1 MAEQRRKL
9 VRLAVLEELRVSYG
23 IKVKSGS
30 CMEVAKQPGAVATES
45 KIFGIPFHE
54 LPQSLVPEYGYIPSF
69 LVDTCEYLEEHIH
82 TEGLFRKSG
91 SLVRLKALKGKL
103 DQGENCLSAALPCD
117 VAGLL
122 KQFFR
127 ELPEPILPPH
137 LQEGLFKA
145 QQLGNEKKTAT
156 VLLSCLM
163 ADGTIEAL
171 RYFFSFLRSVS
182 LRSNENR
189 MDSSNLAVIF
199 APNLLH
205 SNENEKMSASTEKK
219 IRLQAAVVQTLIDHA
234 AEIGQVPEFI
244 LEKLPAML
252 GVDAFQS
259 TPSLWG
265 HEGGENESPSECKK
279 RRHRSVGVLSSV
291 TPVVLTPS
299 TKRKLPPDC
308 SQGLSSK
315 KRRSFKHSF
324 AFELLPSSIF
334 NSSSTP
340 ASVQFEASPSVSLE
354 SSQTSLSP
362 STGGEN
368 HLPST
373 GNRRSK
379 RHASKKLY
387 RAESGKTGCFSPKI
401 SRKEMVRRS
410 LRLKFG
416 LGKSNREMNIVSG
429 CAVGNRLENIG
440 RRLAS
445 QQGLESRIECGK
457 RGVLFSPCIN
467 EKFPKKGSKNVS
479 KSEENLLTPKCH
491 DKVVHR
497 MSWNSAT
504 VMHPQAINKNEG
516 VLPGHPET
524 GAVFSESVLMFGKPA
539 VVPDE
544 FKSTTVSKQ
553 DNSLE
558 LLLCEAESD
567 STAETL
573 LKVKQAFSV
582 SGSSHNLT
590 GGTKSSFLDVAGK
603 TLCLTGLSPEKEL
616 LAEKISENLASTKS
630 GELPYQF
637 NQSYAIDKQ
646 QSKKDEMKVLE
657 KRNFKTSIEIELQVP
672 KPDIKN
678 VTELPVPQVLAR
690 EDKLTIQSSSSKD
703 GLNKLNSSGR
713 EEEIELTYSQAAEN
727 CMVEC
732 FNSAEDTAKLCVSG
746 QLPTSQL
753 PRSQNE
759 VGNQYVQAENS
770 GKTLTKI
777 SAVSDHIQWFNKL
790 SLNDPSSASKTKPP
804 LKFQRTPVRQS
815 VRRINS
821 LLEANRWPVS
831 SQQFKTGDVGSP
843 LVKSSSYDSVLSSC
857 TEKPSKNSMT
867 WLLRSESMYDE
878 VSVAHKQLDL
888 TSKSCRRP
896 LNPLDKPD
904 VSVRTTGIH
913 EQKATVHPS
922 KSVLED
928 LTNHETVKSSLK
940 VNANISITASRRGKI
955 KVTTR
960 MTTSLFY
967 NMIFLLAFGLASAF
981 SHSPRTPDRVS
992 EADIQRLL
1000 HGVMEQLGIARPR
1013 VEYPAHQAM
1022 NLVGPQSIE
1031 GGAHEGLQH
1040 LGPYGNIPNIVAE
1053 LTGDNVPKD
1062 FSEDQGYPDPPNPCP
1077 IGKTVDDGC
1086 LENTPDTAEFSKEY
1100 QLHQHLFD
1108 PEHDYPNMGKWS
1120 KNLLFEKIN
1129 GGPKRRKR
1137 SVNPYLQGQRLDNV
1151 VAKKSVPHFSDEE
1164 KSPE

>member
-1 MAEQRRKL
+1 
-9 VRLAVLEELRVSYG
+9 G
-23 IKVKSGS
+23 
-30 CMEVAKQPGAVATES
+30 
-45 KIFGIPFHE
+45 KIFGIPFHA

-69 LVDTCEYLEEHIH
+69 LVDTCEYLEEHVH

-91 SLVRLKALKGKL
+91 SLVRLKALKSKL

-127 ELPEPILPPH
+127 ELPEPILSPH

-163 ADGTIEAL
+163 SDRTIEAL
-171 RYFFSFLRSVS
+171 RYFFNFLRTVS
-182 LRSNENR
+182 LRSVENR

-205 SNENEKMSASTEKK
+205 ANENEKMSASTEKK

-244 LEKLPAML
+244 LEKIPAML

-265 HEGGENESPSECKK
+265 HEDSENESPSGCK

-291 TPVVLTPS
+291 TPMVLTPS
-299 TKRKLPPDC
+299 TKRKLPTDC

-368 HLPST
+368 HLFST

-429 CAVGNRLENIG
+429 CVVGNRSENIG

-445 QQGLESRIECGK
+445 QQGLESRTEYAKNDIF
-457 RGVLFSPCIN
+457 FSPCVN

-479 KSEENLLTPKCH
+479 KSEENLLTPKGH
-491 DKVVHR
+491 NKVVHR
-497 MSWNSAT
+497 MSWNSPT
-504 VMHPQAINKNEG
+504 VTDSQAIGRNEG
-516 VLPGHPET
+516 ILPGHPET
-524 GAVFSESVLMFGKPA
+524 GIGSSESVLVFGKPP

-544 FKSTTVSKQ
+544 LKSTTVSKQ

-558 LLLCEAESD
+558 VLCEEESN
-567 STAETL
+567 STVETL
-573 LKVKQAFSV
+573 LKVKQAFSA
-582 SGSSHNLT
+582 SGNNLHNLISD
-590 GGTKSSFLDVAGK
+590 TKSSFSDVAGEMLNE
-603 TLCLTGLSPEKEL
+603 TPCLTGLSLEKEL
-616 LAEKISENLASTKS
+616 LAEEVSENLANTKS
-630 GELPYQF
+630 RELLQQF
-637 NQSYAIDKQ
+637 NQSCAIEKQ
-646 QSKKDEMKVLE
+646 QSKKDEIKVLE
-657 KRNFKTSIEIELQVP
+657 KRSFKSSIEIELQVP
-672 KPDIKN
+672 KPDTKT

-690 EDKLTIQSSSSKD
+690 EDKLTVQNSSSKD
-703 GLNKLNSSGR
+703 DLNKLDAFGR
-713 EEEIELTYSQAAEN
+713 KEETELTHSQTAEN
-727 CMVEC
+727 CTVKRCDLE
-732 FNSAEDTAKLCVSG
+732 EDTAKPSVAG
-746 QLPTSQL
+746 QLPASQL
-753 PRSQNE
+753 PKSQTE
-759 VGNQYVQAENS
+759 VGNLYLQAEDS
-770 GKTLTKI
+770 DKTLTKA
-777 SAVSDHIQWFNKL
+777 SAVSDHGKVSDHIQWFNKL
-790 SLNDPSSASKTKPP
+790 SLNDPSSASKIKPP

-821 LLEANRWPVS
+821 LLEANRRSVS
-831 SQQFKTGDVGSP
+831 SQLLKASDVSSP
-843 LVKSSSYDSVLSSC
+843 LVKSLSYDSALFSC
-857 TEKPSKNSMT
+857 TEKPSKNFMA
-867 WLLRSESMYDE
+867 LPLGSESTYNQ
-878 VSVAHKQLDL
+878 VSMSHNQLDL
-888 TSKSCRRP
+888 TSKSCCRP
-896 LNPLDKPD
+896 LNPPDKLE
-904 VSVRTTGIH
+904 VSVRTAGIH

-928 LTNHETVKSSLK
+928 VTNHETVKSGLK
-940 VNANISITASRRGKI
+940 VNANI
-955 KVTTR
+955 
-960 MTTSLFY
+960 
-967 NMIFLLAFGLASAF
+967 
-981 SHSPRTPDRVS
+981 
-992 EADIQRLL
+992 
-1000 HGVMEQLGIARPR
+1000 
-1013 VEYPAHQAM
+1013 
-1022 NLVGPQSIE
+1022 
-1031 GGAHEGLQH
+1031 
-1040 LGPYGNIPNIVAE
+1040 NIPGAAPGKSTITRSAPGKERVRYR
-1053 LTGDNVPKD
+1053 GSPK
-1062 FSEDQGYPDPPNPCP
+1062 NP
-1077 IGKTVDDGC
+1077 ISTVK
-1086 LENTPDTAEFSKEY
+1086 LLPTAKPVD
-1100 QLHQHLFD
+1100 L
-1108 PEHDYPNMGKWS
+1108 
-1120 KNLLFEKIN
+1120 
-1129 GGPKRRKR
+1129 
-1137 SVNPYLQGQRLDNV
+1137 
-1151 VAKKSVPHFSDEE
+1151 
-1164 KSPE
+1164 

>member
-1 MAEQRRKL
+1 MAEHSRRL
-9 VRLAVLEELRVSYG
+9 VRLAVLEELRASYG

-30 CMEVAKQPGAVATES
+30 CLEVAKQPGAVAAEG

-54 LPQSLVPEYGYIPSF
+54 LPQSPVPEYGYIPSF
-69 LVDTCEYLEEHIH
+69 LVDTCEYLKEHIH

-163 ADGTIEAL
+163 ADRTIEAL
-171 RYFFSFLRSVS
+171 RYFFNFLRSVS

-234 AEIGQVPEFI
+234 AEVGQVPEFI

-252 GVDAFQS
+252 GIDAFQS

-265 HEGGENESPSECKK
+265 HEDSESESPSECKK

-315 KRRSFKHSF
+315 KRRSFKHNF

-354 SSQTSLSP
+354 SSQASLSP

-457 RGVLFSPCIN
+457 RDVLFSPCIN
-467 EKFPKKGSKNVS
+467 EKLPKKGSKNVS

-491 DKVVHR
+491 DKVLHR

-504 VMHPQAINKNEG
+504 VTDSQAINRNKG

-524 GAVFSESVLMFGKPA
+524 GAGFSESVLMFGKPT

-558 LLLCEAESD
+558 LLLCEAESS

-573 LKVKQAFSV
+573 LKVKRAFSV
-582 SGSSHNLT
+582 SGSNCRNST
-590 GGTKSSFLDVAGK
+590 GDTKSSFPDVAGE
-603 TLCLTGLSPEKEL
+603 TLCLTGLGPEKEL
-616 LAEKISENLASTKS
+616 LAEEMSENLASTKS
-630 GELPYQF
+630 RELLYQL
-637 NQSYAIDKQ
+637 NKSCAIDKQ

-672 KPDIKN
+672 KTDIKS

-690 EDKLTIQSSSSKD
+690 EDKLTIQNSSSKD
-703 GLNKLNSSGR
+703 DLNKLDSSGR
-713 EEEIELTYSQAAEN
+713 KEEIELTLSQAAEN
-727 CMVEC
+727 CMVKC
-732 FNSAEDTAKLCVSG
+732 YNSAEDTAKLCVSG
-746 QLPTSQL
+746 QLPTLQL
-753 PRSQNE
+753 PKSQNE
-759 VGNQYVQAENS
+759 VGNQYLQAENS
-770 GKTLTKI
+770 DKTLTKT
-777 SAVSDHIQWFNKL
+777 SAVSDHGKVSDHIQWFNKL

-821 LLEANRWPVS
+821 LLEANRRSVS

-843 LVKSSSYDSVLSSC
+843 LVKSLSYDSALFSC
-857 TEKPSKNSMT
+857 TEKPSKNSVA
-867 WLLRSESMYDE
+867 WPLRSESTCDQ
-878 VSVAHKQLDL
+878 VSVSHKQLDL
-888 TSKSCRRP
+888 TSKSCCRP
-896 LNPLDKPD
+896 LNPSDKPD
-904 VSVRTTGIH
+904 ISVRTTGIH

-940 VNANISITASRRGKI
+940 VNASVSIPGAAPEKST
-955 KVTTR
+955 
-960 MTTSLFY
+960 
-967 NMIFLLAFGLASAF
+967 
-981 SHSPRTPDRVS
+981 
-992 EADIQRLL
+992 
-1000 HGVMEQLGIARPR
+1000 IARSASGKER
-1013 VEYPAHQAM
+1013 VRYR
-1022 NLVGPQSIE
+1022 GS
-1031 GGAHEGLQH
+1031 
-1040 LGPYGNIPNIVAE
+1040 
-1053 LTGDNVPKD
+1053 PK
-1062 FSEDQGYPDPPNPCP
+1062 NPISQVKLLP
-1077 IGKTVDDGC
+1077 TAKPVD
-1086 LENTPDTAEFSKEY
+1086 L
-1100 QLHQHLFD
+1100 
-1108 PEHDYPNMGKWS
+1108 
-1120 KNLLFEKIN
+1120 
-1129 GGPKRRKR
+1129 
-1137 SVNPYLQGQRLDNV
+1137 
-1151 VAKKSVPHFSDEE
+1151 
-1164 KSPE
+1164 

>member
-1 MAEQRRKL
+1 MAEQRRRL
-9 VRLAVLEELRVSYG
+9 VRLAVLEELRASYG

-30 CMEVAKQPGAVATES
+30 CLAAAKQPGPEAAEG
-45 KIFGIPFHE
+45 KIFGISFHA

-69 LVDTCEYLEEHIH
+69 LVDTCEYLEEHVH

-91 SLVRLKALKGKL
+91 SLVRLKALKTKL

-156 VLLSCLM
+156 MLLSCLM
-163 ADGTIEAL
+163 SDRTIKAL
-171 RYFFSFLRSVS
+171 RYFFNFLRTVS

-244 LEKLPAML
+244 LEKIPAML
-252 GVDAFQS
+252 GVDAFHS

-265 HEGGENESPSECKK
+265 HEDSENESPSECKK

-299 TKRKLPPDC
+299 IKRKLPTDC

-340 ASVQFEASPSVSLE
+340 ASVQFEASPCASLE

-362 STGGEN
+362 STGAEN
-368 HLPST
+368 RLHST

-429 CAVGNRLENIG
+429 CVVGNRSENIG

-445 QQGLESRIECGK
+445 QQGLESRTECAK
-457 RGVLFSPCIN
+457 REILFSPCVS

-491 DKVVHR
+491 NKVVHR
-497 MSWNSAT
+497 MSWNSPT
-504 VMHPQAINKNEG
+504 VTDSQAISRNEG
-516 VLPGHPET
+516 ILPGHPEM
-524 GAVFSESVLMFGKPA
+524 GISSSESAVVFGKPP
-539 VVPDE
+539 VVPNE

-553 DNSLE
+553 DSSLE
-558 LLLCEAESD
+558 LALCEEESN

-573 LKVKQAFSV
+573 LKVKQAFST
-582 SGSSHNLT
+582 SGSNLHSLI
-590 GGTKSSFLDVAGK
+590 GDTKSSFSDVAGK
-603 TLCLTGLSPEKEL
+603 TLNETLCHTGLSPEKEL
-616 LAEKISENLASTKS
+616 LAEEVSEDLSNTKS
-630 GELPYQF
+630 RMLLYQL
-637 NQSYAIDKQ
+637 NQSHAADKQ
-646 QSKKDEMKVLE
+646 QPKKDEIKVLE
-657 KRNFKTSIEIELQVP
+657 KRNFKASIEIELQVP

-678 VTELPVPQVLAR
+678 VTELPLPQVLAR
-690 EDKLTIQSSSSKD
+690 ENKLTAQNGSSED
-703 GLNKLNSSGR
+703 DLNKLDSSR
-713 EEEIELTYSQAAEN
+713 RKEEIELARSQTAEN
-727 CMVEC
+727 CMVKCCNLE
-732 FNSAEDTAKLCVSG
+732 EDPAKLSVAWQPPAL
-746 QLPTSQL
+746 QLPK
-753 PRSQNE
+753 SQNE
-759 VGNQYVQAENS
+759 VANQYLQAENS
-770 GKTLTKI
+770 DKTLTRTSTVSDHGK
-777 SAVSDHIQWFNKL
+777 VSDHIQWFNKL

-821 LLEANRWPVS
+821 LLEANRRSVS
-831 SQQFKTGDVGSP
+831 SQLLKASDVGSP
-843 LVKSSSYDSVLSSC
+843 LVKSLSYDSALFSC
-857 TEKPSKNSMT
+857 TEKPSKNSVA
-867 WLLRSESMYDE
+867 LPLRSESTYDQ
-878 VSVAHKQLDL
+878 VPISRKQLDL
-888 TSKSCRRP
+888 TSKSCCRP
-896 LNPLDKPD
+896 SNPSDKPD
-904 VSVRTTGIH
+904 VSVRTAGIH
-913 EQKATVHPS
+913 EQKVTLHPP

-928 LTNHETVKSSLK
+928 LTNHETVKSSLR
-940 VNANISITASRRGKI
+940 VSANI
-955 KVTTR
+955 
-960 MTTSLFY
+960 
-967 NMIFLLAFGLASAF
+967 
-981 SHSPRTPDRVS
+981 
-992 EADIQRLL
+992 
-1000 HGVMEQLGIARPR
+1000 
-1013 VEYPAHQAM
+1013 
-1022 NLVGPQSIE
+1022 
-1031 GGAHEGLQH
+1031 
-1040 LGPYGNIPNIVAE
+1040 NIPGAA
-1053 LTGDNVPKD
+1053 P
-1062 FSEDQGYPDPPNPCP
+1062 
-1077 IGKTVDDGC
+1077 
-1086 LENTPDTAEFSKEY
+1086 
-1100 QLHQHLFD
+1100 
-1108 PEHDYPNMGKWS
+1108 
-1120 KNLLFEKIN
+1120 
-1129 GGPKRRKR
+1129 
-1137 SVNPYLQGQRLDNV
+1137 
-1151 VAKKSVPHFSDEE
+1151 E
-1164 KSPE
+1164 KSTITRSASGKERVRYRGSPKNPISKVKLLPTAKPVDL

>member
-9 VRLAVLEELRVSYG
+9 VRLAVLEELRASYG

-30 CMEVAKQPGAVATES
+30 CLEVAKQPGTVAAEG
-45 KIFGIPFHE
+45 KIFGKPFHE
-54 LPQSLVPEYGYIPSF
+54 LPQSLVPEYGYIPRF

-103 DQGENCLSAALPCD
+103 DQGENCLPAALPCD

-163 ADGTIEAL
+163 ADRTIEAL
-171 RYFFSFLRSVS
+171 RYFFNFLRSVS
-182 LRSNENR
+182 LRSSENR

-265 HEGGENESPSECKK
+265 HEDSENESPSECKK

-299 TKRKLPPDC
+299 IKRKLPPDC

-457 RGVLFSPCIN
+457 RDVLFSPCIN
-467 EKFPKKGSKNVS
+467 EKFSKKGSKNVS
-479 KSEENLLTPKCH
+479 KSEENLLTPKRH

-504 VMHPQAINKNEG
+504 VMDSQAINRNEG

-524 GAVFSESVLMFGKPA
+524 GAGFSESVLMFGKPT

-544 FKSTTVSKQ
+544 FKSTTVSKE

-558 LLLCEAESD
+558 LLLCEPESN

-573 LKVKQAFSV
+573 LKVKQAFSA
-582 SGSSHNLT
+582 SGSNRHSLT
-590 GGTKSSFLDVAGK
+590 GDTKSSFLDVAGE
-603 TLCLTGLSPEKEL
+603 TLRLTGLGHEKEL
-616 LAEKISENLASTKS
+616 LAEEISENLASTKS
-630 GELPYQF
+630 RELLYQF

-646 QSKKDEMKVLE
+646 QSKKDLE

-672 KPDIKN
+672 KTDIKN
-678 VTELPVPQVLAR
+678 VTELPVPEVLAR
-690 EDKLTIQSSSSKD
+690 EDKLKIQNSSSNDS
-703 GLNKLNSSGR
+703 LNKLDSSGR
-713 EEEIELTYSQAAEN
+713 KEEIELTYSQAAEN
-727 CMVEC
+727 CMVKC
-732 FNSAEDTAKLCVSG
+732 YNSAEDTAKLCVSG
-746 QLPTSQL
+746 HLPTSQL
-753 PRSQNE
+753 PKSQNE
-759 VGNQYVQAENS
+759 VGNQYLQAENS
-770 GKTLTKI
+770 GKTLTKT
-777 SAVSDHIQWFNKL
+777 SAVSDHGKVSDHIQWFNKL

-821 LLEANRWPVS
+821 LLEANGRSVS

-843 LVKSSSYDSVLSSC
+843 LVKSLSYDSALFSC
-857 TEKPSKNSMT
+857 TEKPSKNSMA
-867 WLLRSESMYDE
+867 WPLRSESTYDQ
-878 VSVAHKQLDL
+878 VSVSHKQLDL
-888 TSKSCRRP
+888 TSKSCCRP
-896 LNPLDKPD
+896 LNPSDKPD

-940 VNANISITASRRGKI
+940 VNANVSI
-955 KVTTR
+955 
-960 MTTSLFY
+960 
-967 NMIFLLAFGLASAF
+967 
-981 SHSPRTPDRVS
+981 P
-992 EADIQRLL
+992 
-1000 HGVMEQLGIARPR
+1000 
-1013 VEYPAHQAM
+1013 
-1022 NLVGPQSIE
+1022 
-1031 GGAHEGLQH
+1031 GAA
-1040 LGPYGNIPNIVAE
+1040 P
-1053 LTGDNVPKD
+1053 
-1062 FSEDQGYPDPPNPCP
+1062 
-1077 IGKTVDDGC
+1077 
-1086 LENTPDTAEFSKEY
+1086 
-1100 QLHQHLFD
+1100 
-1108 PEHDYPNMGKWS
+1108 
-1120 KNLLFEKIN
+1120 
-1129 GGPKRRKR
+1129 
-1137 SVNPYLQGQRLDNV
+1137 
-1151 VAKKSVPHFSDEE
+1151 E
-1164 KSPE
+1164 KSTITRSASGKERGRYRGSPKNPISQVKLLPTAKPVDL

>member
-1 MAEQRRKL
+1 
-9 VRLAVLEELRVSYG
+9 G
-23 IKVKSGS
+23 
-30 CMEVAKQPGAVATES
+30 
-45 KIFGIPFHE
+45 KIFGISFHA

-69 LVDTCEYLEEHIH
+69 LVDTCEYLEEHVH

-91 SLVRLKALKGKL
+91 SLVRLKALKSKL

-163 ADGTIEAL
+163 ADRTIEAL
-171 RYFFSFLRSVS
+171 RYFFNFLRTVS

-234 AEIGQVPEFI
+234 TEIGQVPGFI
-244 LEKLPAML
+244 LEKIPAML
-252 GVDAFQS
+252 GVDTFQS

-265 HEGGENESPSECKK
+265 HEDSENESPSQYKK
-279 RRHRSVGVLSSV
+279 RRHRSVGVFSSV

-299 TKRKLPPDC
+299 TKRKLPTDC

-340 ASVQFEASPSVSLE
+340 ASVQFEASPCVSLE

-368 HLPST
+368 HLSST

-416 LGKSNREMNIVSG
+416 LGKSSREMNIVSG
-429 CAVGNRLENIG
+429 CTVGNRSENIG

-445 QQGLESRIECGK
+445 QQGLENRAEYAK
-457 RGVLFSPCIN
+457 RDVLFSPCVN

-479 KSEENLLTPKCH
+479 KSEETLLTPKCH
-491 DKVVHR
+491 NKVVHR
-497 MSWNSAT
+497 MSWNSPT
-504 VMHPQAINKNEG
+504 VTDSQVISRNKG
-516 VLPGHPET
+516 ILPGHPEM
-524 GAVFSESVLMFGKPA
+524 GIGSSESVLILGKPP

-553 DNSLE
+553 DKSLE
-558 LLLCEAESD
+558 LLLCEEESN

-573 LKVKQAFSV
+573 LKVKEAFSV
-582 SGSSHNLT
+582 SGSNLHNLI
-590 GGTKSSFLDVAGK
+590 GDTKSSFSDVAGETLNE
-603 TLCLTGLSPEKEL
+603 TLCLTGLGSEKEL
-616 LAEKISENLASTKS
+616 LAEEVSESLANTKS
-630 GELPYQF
+630 RALLHQF

-646 QSKKDEMKVLE
+646 QSKKDEIEVLE
-657 KRNFKTSIEIELQVP
+657 KRNYKTSIEIEIEVP

-678 VTELPVPQVLAR
+678 VTEHPVPQVLAR
-690 EDKLTIQSSSSKD
+690 EDKLTVQNRTSKD
-703 GLNKLNSSGR
+703 DLNKLDSFGR
-713 EEEIELTYSQAAEN
+713 KEEIVLTHSQTAEN
-727 CMVEC
+727 CVVKCCNLE
-732 FNSAEDTAKLCVSG
+732 EDTTKLHVAG
-746 QLPTSQL
+746 ELPTLQLPKSQK
-753 PRSQNE
+753 E
-759 VGNQYVQAENS
+759 VGNQYLQVENS
-770 GKTLTKI
+770 DKTLTKI
-777 SAVSDHIQWFNKL
+777 STISDHGKVSDHIQWFNKL
-790 SLNDPSSASKTKPP
+790 SLNDPTSASKTKPP

-821 LLEANRWPVS
+821 LLEANRRSVS
-831 SQQFKTGDVGSP
+831 SQLLKASDVGSP
-843 LVKSSSYDSVLSSC
+843 LVKSLSYDSALVSC
-857 TEKPSKNSMT
+857 TEKPSQNSVA
-867 WLLRSESMYDE
+867 LPLRSESTYDQ
-878 VSVAHKQLDL
+878 VSISRKQLDL
-888 TSKSCRRP
+888 TSKSCCRP
-896 LNPLDKPD
+896 LNPSDKPD
-904 VSVRTTGIH
+904 VSIRTGIH
-913 EQKATVHPS
+913 KQVRPS

-928 LTNHETVKSSLK
+928 VTNHETVKPSLK
-940 VNANISITASRRGKI
+940 ASANISI
-955 KVTTR
+955 
-960 MTTSLFY
+960 
-967 NMIFLLAFGLASAF
+967 
-981 SHSPRTPDRVS
+981 P
-992 EADIQRLL
+992 
-1000 HGVMEQLGIARPR
+1000 
-1013 VEYPAHQAM
+1013 
-1022 NLVGPQSIE
+1022 
-1031 GGAHEGLQH
+1031 GAA
-1040 LGPYGNIPNIVAE
+1040 P
-1053 LTGDNVPKD
+1053 
-1062 FSEDQGYPDPPNPCP
+1062 
-1077 IGKTVDDGC
+1077 
-1086 LENTPDTAEFSKEY
+1086 
-1100 QLHQHLFD
+1100 
-1108 PEHDYPNMGKWS
+1108 
-1120 KNLLFEKIN
+1120 
-1129 GGPKRRKR
+1129 
-1137 SVNPYLQGQRLDNV
+1137 
-1151 VAKKSVPHFSDEE
+1151 E
-1164 KSPE
+1164 KSTITRSAPGKERVPYRGSPKNPISKVKLLPTAKPVDL

>member
-1 MAEQRRKL
+1 MAEQRRRL
-9 VRLAVLEELRVSYG
+9 VRLAVLEELRASYG
-23 IKVKSGS
+23 IKVKSGG
-30 CMEVAKQPGAVATES
+30 CLAAAKQPGAAAAEG
-45 KIFGIPFHE
+45 KIFGIPFHA

-69 LVDTCEYLEEHIH
+69 LVDTCEYLEEHVH

-91 SLVRLKALKGKL
+91 SLVRLKALKSKL

-156 VLLSCLM
+156 MLLSCLM
-163 ADGTIEAL
+163 ADRTIEAL
-171 RYFFSFLRSVS
+171 RYFFSFLRTVS

-244 LEKLPAML
+244 LEKIPAML

-265 HEGGENESPSECKK
+265 HEDSENESPSECKK
-279 RRHRSVGVLSSV
+279 RRHRSVGDIVSGALNKVKSNRTPSTTPQQDRSVLPPV

-299 TKRKLPPDC
+299 TKRKLPTDC

-340 ASVQFEASPSVSLE
+340 ASVQFDASPCVSLE

-362 STGGEN
+362 SAGGEN
-368 HLPST
+368 HLFST

-416 LGKSNREMNIVSG
+416 LGKSNREINIVSG
-429 CAVGNRLENIG
+429 CAVGNRSENIG

-445 QQGLESRIECGK
+445 QQGLESRTECAK
-457 RGVLFSPCIN
+457 RDAFFSPCVN

-497 MSWNSAT
+497 MSWSSPT
-504 VMHPQAINKNEG
+504 VRDSQVISRNEG
-516 VLPGHPET
+516 IPPGHPET
-524 GAVFSESVLMFGKPA
+524 GIGSSLIFGKPP

-558 LLLCEAESD
+558 LLLCEEESN

-573 LKVKQAFSV
+573 LKVKQAFSA
-582 SGSSHNLT
+582 SGSNLHNLI
-590 GGTKSSFLDVAGK
+590 GDTKPPFSDVAGETLNE
-603 TLCLTGLSPEKEL
+603 TLCLTGLSPKREL
-616 LAEKISENLASTKS
+616 LAEEVSENLANTKS
-630 GELPYQF
+630 RELLHQV

-646 QSKKDEMKVLE
+646 QSKKDEIKVLE
-657 KRNFKTSIEIELQVP
+657 KRNFKSSIEIELHVP
-672 KPDIKN
+672 KPAIKK

-690 EDKLTIQSSSSKD
+690 EDKLTVQNSSSKD
-703 GLNKLNSSGR
+703 NLNKLDSFGR
-713 EEEIELTYSQAAEN
+713 KEEIKLTHSQTAEN
-727 CMVEC
+727 CVVKCCNLE
-732 FNSAEDTAKLCVSG
+732 EDTAKLSVAG
-746 QLPTSQL
+746 QLPTLQL
-753 PRSQNE
+753 PKSQKE
-759 VGNQYVQAENS
+759 VGNLSLQAENS
-770 GKTLTKI
+770 DKTLTKT
-777 SAVSDHIQWFNKL
+777 SSVSDHGKVSDHIQWFNKL
-790 SLNDPSSASKTKPP
+790 SLNDQSSASKTKPP

-815 VRRINS
+815 VRRMNS
-821 LLEANRWPVS
+821 LLEANRRSVS
-831 SQQFKTGDVGSP
+831 SQLLKASDVGSP
-843 LVKSSSYDSVLSSC
+843 LVKSLSYDSALFSG
-857 TEKPSKNSMT
+857 TEKPSKNSMA
-867 WLLRSESMYDE
+867 LPLGSESTHNQ
-878 VSVAHKQLDL
+878 VSVSCKQLDL
-888 TSKSCRRP
+888 TSKSCCRP
-896 LNPLDKPD
+896 LNPSDKPD
-904 VSVRTTGIH
+904 VSVRTAGIH

-940 VNANISITASRRGKI
+940 VNANI
-955 KVTTR
+955 
-960 MTTSLFY
+960 
-967 NMIFLLAFGLASAF
+967 
-981 SHSPRTPDRVS
+981 
-992 EADIQRLL
+992 
-1000 HGVMEQLGIARPR
+1000 
-1013 VEYPAHQAM
+1013 
-1022 NLVGPQSIE
+1022 
-1031 GGAHEGLQH
+1031 
-1040 LGPYGNIPNIVAE
+1040 NIPGAA
-1053 LTGDNVPKD
+1053 P
-1062 FSEDQGYPDPPNPCP
+1062 
-1077 IGKTVDDGC
+1077 
-1086 LENTPDTAEFSKEY
+1086 
-1100 QLHQHLFD
+1100 
-1108 PEHDYPNMGKWS
+1108 
-1120 KNLLFEKIN
+1120 
-1129 GGPKRRKR
+1129 
-1137 SVNPYLQGQRLDNV
+1137 
-1151 VAKKSVPHFSDEE
+1151 E
-1164 KSPE
+1164 KSTITRSAPGKERIRYRGSPKNPISKVKLLPTAKPVDL

>member
-1 MAEQRRKL
+1 MAEQRRRL
-9 VRLAVLEELRVSYG
+9 VRLAVLEELRASYG
-23 IKVKSGS
+23 IKVKSGG
-30 CMEVAKQPGAVATES
+30 CLAAAKQPGAAAAEG
-45 KIFGIPFHE
+45 KIFGIPFHA

-69 LVDTCEYLEEHIH
+69 LVDTCEYLEEHVH

-91 SLVRLKALKGKL
+91 SLVRLKALKSKL
-103 DQGENCLSAALPCD
+103 DQGENCISAALPCD

-156 VLLSCLM
+156 MLLLCLM
-163 ADGTIEAL
+163 ADRTIEAL
-171 RYFFSFLRSVS
+171 RYFFSFLRTVS

-244 LEKLPAML
+244 LEKIPAML

-265 HEGGENESPSECKK
+265 HDDSENESPSECKK
-279 RRHRSVGVLSSV
+279 RRHRSVGVLSAV

-299 TKRKLPPDC
+299 TKRKLPTDC

-340 ASVQFEASPSVSLE
+340 ASVQFDASPCVSLE

-362 STGGEN
+362 SAGGEN
-368 HLPST
+368 HLFST

-416 LGKSNREMNIVSG
+416 LGKSNREINIVSG
-429 CAVGNRLENIG
+429 CAVGNRSENIG

-445 QQGLESRIECGK
+445 QQGLESRTECAK
-457 RGVLFSPCIN
+457 RDAFFSPCVN

-491 DKVVHR
+491 NKVVHR
-497 MSWNSAT
+497 MSWSSPT
-504 VMHPQAINKNEG
+504 VRDSQVISRNEAI
-516 VLPGHPET
+516 LLGHPET
-524 GAVFSESVLMFGKPA
+524 GIGSSLIFGKPP

-558 LLLCEAESD
+558 LLLCEEESN

-573 LKVKQAFSV
+573 LKVKQAFSA
-582 SGSSHNLT
+582 SGRNLHNLI
-590 GGTKSSFLDVAGK
+590 GDTKPPFSDVAGK
-603 TLCLTGLSPEKEL
+603 TLNETLCLTGLSPKKEL
-616 LAEKISENLASTKS
+616 LAEEVSENLANTKS
-630 GELPYQF
+630 RELLHQV

-646 QSKKDEMKVLE
+646 QSKKDEIKVLE
-657 KRNFKTSIEIELQVP
+657 KRNFKTSIEIELHVP
-672 KPDIKN
+672 KPGIKK

-690 EDKLTIQSSSSKD
+690 EDKLTVQNSSSKD
-703 GLNKLNSSGR
+703 DLNKLDSFGR
-713 EEEIELTYSQAAEN
+713 KEEIELTHSQTAEN
-727 CMVEC
+727 CVVKCCNLE
-732 FNSAEDTAKLCVSG
+732 EDTAKLSVAG
-746 QLPTSQL
+746 QLPTLQL
-753 PRSQNE
+753 PKSQNE
-759 VGNQYVQAENS
+759 VGNQYLQAKNS
-770 GKTLTKI
+770 DKTLTKT
-777 SAVSDHIQWFNKL
+777 STVSDHGKVSDHIQWFNKL

-815 VRRINS
+815 VRRMNS
-821 LLEANRWPVS
+821 LLEANRRSVS
-831 SQQFKTGDVGSP
+831 SQVLKASDVGSP
-843 LVKSSSYDSVLSSC
+843 LVKSLSYDSALFSC
-857 TEKPSKNSMT
+857 TEKPSKNSVA
-867 WLLRSESMYDE
+867 LPLRSESTYDQ
-878 VSVAHKQLDL
+878 VSVSCKRLDL
-888 TSKSCRRP
+888 TSKSCCRP
-896 LNPLDKPD
+896 LNPSDKPD
-904 VSVRTTGIH
+904 VSVRTAGIH

-940 VNANISITASRRGKI
+940 VNANI
-955 KVTTR
+955 
-960 MTTSLFY
+960 
-967 NMIFLLAFGLASAF
+967 
-981 SHSPRTPDRVS
+981 
-992 EADIQRLL
+992 
-1000 HGVMEQLGIARPR
+1000 
-1013 VEYPAHQAM
+1013 
-1022 NLVGPQSIE
+1022 
-1031 GGAHEGLQH
+1031 
-1040 LGPYGNIPNIVAE
+1040 NIPGAA
-1053 LTGDNVPKD
+1053 P
-1062 FSEDQGYPDPPNPCP
+1062 
-1077 IGKTVDDGC
+1077 
-1086 LENTPDTAEFSKEY
+1086 
-1100 QLHQHLFD
+1100 
-1108 PEHDYPNMGKWS
+1108 
-1120 KNLLFEKIN
+1120 
-1129 GGPKRRKR
+1129 
-1137 SVNPYLQGQRLDNV
+1137 
-1151 VAKKSVPHFSDEE
+1151 E
-1164 KSPE
+1164 KSTITRSAPGKERIRYRGSPKNPISKVKLLPTAKPVDL